1 MIKYPA
7 WDNLFYQNKRCKKMR
22 KSQLFCWPGVCLGL
36 QLLSSVTAYSRDGFA
51 NEKGRVFYPS
61 PAVAAGAG
69 YRAVAAGPIKG
80 LVTSSDG
87 KPLEGVT
94 VVVKGSKKATTTDAA
109 GFFTIEAQP
118 GDVLVFSSVGF
129 DSQQMKAGTGQMSIA
144 LTESNTQLSS
154 VVVTALGIK
163 KQARSLG
170 YSTTEVDGSKFT
182 QSRESNIGNALTGQV
197 AGVSVAGTAT
207 GPSGSSRVTI
217 RGNASLSGN
226 NQPLYVIDGVPYDNT
241 NQGSPGQYGGVDYG
255 DGLSNINPDDIES
268 IQVLKGVA
276 ASVLYGYRGGN
287 GAILITTKSGAKSK
301 GVGVELNNNFT
312 DVMVHNLTDFQY
324 QYGQGSL
331 GDKPTTAAAAQA
343 TEYYSYGAPMDGSQA
358 VNFLGNN
365 FTYSPYKNNIKDF
378 YKDGPNNQSSIALYG
393 SNDQGHFRLGL
404 SDLYNGNVVPNA
416 NMQQQGVNF
425 NTEYHVLPKLT
436 INLSANYI
444 FEEVKNRVSFG
455 DAPGNVVASEL
466 YLPNTFHIKWEQP
479 NQGTNAA
486 GAEQLP
492 GQDIYFD
499 NAYFVAYKF
508 QNSTNRQ
515 RLTGGLNVK
524 YDITNWLYAQ
534 GGVTRDG
541 YIFDQQNVVPT
552 GTGYDAGGQITTN
565 DLNFHE
571 LNWNYLIGVHTKFG
585 NDFSFNANAGG
596 NSEDNVTSSSGVTG
610 AGPFNV
616 PYLYSLT
623 NVTSRPISVGY
634 SRLHV
639 NSVYASADLGFK
651 NWLFLNVSGR
661 NDWFSTLAINND
673 RYLYPS
679 ASLSFVF
686 SDAFK
691 LPNWISFGKLR
702 VSDAAAS
709 NGTNP
714 YLNAQTYGFLGYSID
729 NQAQSFILQNVI
741 PNANLGPVHIAER
754 EAGANMQFLDNRVGF
769 DVAVYDK
776 TTTKDLVS
784 VTTSPTAGY
793 DGIVENIGK
802 ISNKGVELLLT
813 GTPVRTRDFAWNL
826 SFNIGINNNKVL
838 YLAPGVNSIVVA
850 GANARWGNGV
860 NISHWTG
867 LPYAQI
873 TGFGYKKDAHGNKIY
888 SDGSDGLLAGQPE
901 PTANQIP
908 LGSGIYKQTGGLTNE
923 FHYKDFGLSFLLDF
937 KYGAKI
943 YSGTN
948 LLLYEY
954 GLSKATLQGRA
965 EGGYVGK
972 GVVLNSGATN
982 TASVNSQVYFQALST
997 GDDQIAQEFVYDA
1010 SFIKLRSLSLSYSL
1024 PSSVI
1029 KGSPIKGVNFS
1040 LVGRNLLIL
1049 MKHTPN
1055 EDPEGNY
1062 STGNGQGLE
1071 LSGYPSTRSL
1081 GFNVN
1086 VKF

>member
-1 MIKYPA
+1 
-7 WDNLFYQNKRCKKMR
+7 MR

-36 QLLSSVTAYSRDGFA
+36 QLLTAVPAYSR
-51 NEKGRVFYPS
+51 VIYPS
-61 PAVAAGAG
+61 PSAIS
-69 YRAVAAGPIKG
+69 VAAGPVKG

-94 VVVKGSKKATTTDAA
+94 VTVKGSKKATTTDAA
-109 GFFTIEAQP
+109 GFFTIDAQP
-118 GDVLVFSSVGF
+118 GDVLVFTSVGF
-129 DSQQMKAGTGQMSIA
+129 DAQQMKAGAGQMSIA
-144 LTESNTQLSS
+144 LTTSNTQLSS

-207 GPSGSSRVTI
+207 GPAGSSRVTI

-226 NQPLYVIDGVPYDNT
+226 NQPLYVIDGIPYDNT
-241 NQGSPGQYGGVDYG
+241 NQGSPGMYGGVDYG

-268 IQVLKGVA
+268 VQVLKGVA
-276 ASVLYGYRGGN
+276 ASALYGYRGGN
-287 GAILITTKSGAKSK
+287 GAILITTKSGTKSK
-301 GVGVELNNNFT
+301 GVGVEVNNNFT

-324 QYGQGSL
+324 QYGQGNQGL
-331 GDKPTTAAAAQA
+331 KPTTAAAAQA
-343 TEYYSYGAPMDGSQA
+343 SEYYSWGAPMDGSQA

-365 FTYSPYKNNIKDF
+365 FTYSPYKNNMKDF

-404 SDLYNGNVVPNA
+404 SDLYNGNVIPNA
-416 NMQQQGVNF
+416 NMQQQGINF
-425 NTEYHVLPKLT
+425 NTEYHVLPRLT
-436 INLSANYI
+436 INLTANYI
-444 FEEVKNRVSFG
+444 FEQVKNRVSFG

-466 YLPNTFHIKWEQP
+466 YVPNTFHIKWEQP
-479 NQGTNAA
+479 NQGTNGA

-492 GQDIYFD
+492 GTDQYFD

-508 QNSTNRQ
+508 QNNTSRQ
-515 RLTGGLNVK
+515 RLTGGLSLK
-524 YDITNWLYAQ
+524 YDFTKWLFAQ

-541 YIFDQQNVVPT
+541 YIFDQTNIVPT
-552 GTGYDAGGQITTN
+552 GTGYDAGGQMTVN
-565 DLNFHE
+565 NVNFHE

-585 NDFSFNANAGG
+585 NNFTFNANAGG
-596 NSEDNVTSSSGVTG
+596 NSEDNVNSATSVTG
-610 AGPFNV
+610 AGPFNI
-616 PYLYSLT
+616 PYIYTLDNIT
-623 NVTSRPISVGY
+623 NRPATPGY
-634 SRLHV
+634 SRIHV
-639 NSVYASADLGFK
+639 NSLLASADLGFK
-651 NWLFLNVSGR
+651 NWLFLNVTGR
-661 NDWFSTLAINND
+661 NDWFSTLKINDD

-686 SDAFK
+686 SDALK
-691 LPNWISFGKLR
+691 LPSWISFGKLR

-709 NGTNP
+709 NGTNA
-714 YLNAQTYGFLGYSID
+714 YLNAQTYGFLGYPID
-729 NQAQSFILQNVI
+729 AQSQSFILQNVI
-741 PNANLGPVHIAER
+741 PNPNLVPVHITEK
-754 EAGANMQFLDNRVGF
+754 EAGANMQFLNNRVGF

-776 TTTKDLVS
+776 TTTKDLVN

-802 ISNKGVELLLT
+802 ITNKGVEVLLT
-813 GTPVRTRDFAWNL
+813 GTPVRTRNFAWNV
-826 SFNIGINNNKVL
+826 SFNLGVNSSKVL
-838 YLAPGVNSIVVA
+838 NLGDDVKSIVVA

-860 NISHWTG
+860 NVSQWVG

-873 TGFGYKKDAHGNKIY
+873 TGYGYKKDAHGNKIF
-888 SDGSDGLLAGQPE
+888 SDGTDGLTPGEPE
-901 PTANQIP
+901 PTSAQIP
-908 LGSGIYKQTGGLTNE
+908 LGSGVYKQTGGLTND
-923 FHYKDFGLSFLLDF
+923 FHYKDFGLSFLIDF

-948 LLLYEY
+948 ILLYEY
-954 GLSKATLQGRA
+954 GLQKTTLQGRA
-965 EGGYVGK
+965 NGGFVGK
-972 GVVLNSGATN
+972 GVTPTGEAN
-982 TASVNSQVYFQALST
+982 TTAVNSQVYFQDISVLN
-997 GDDQIAQEFVYDA
+997 DQIAQEFVYDA

-1024 PSSVI
+1024 PASVI
-1029 KGSPIKGVNFS
+1029 KGGPIKGVNFS
-1040 LVGRNLLIL
+1040 LVGRNLAIL

-1062 STGNGQGLE
+1062 SSGNGQGLE